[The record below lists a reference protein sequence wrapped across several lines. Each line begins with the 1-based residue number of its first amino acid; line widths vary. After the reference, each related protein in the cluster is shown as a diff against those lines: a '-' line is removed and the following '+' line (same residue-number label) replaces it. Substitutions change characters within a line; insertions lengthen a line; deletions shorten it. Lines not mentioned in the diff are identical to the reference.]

1 MLVKPYDNVKKRSR
15 LIKITATVLSV
26 AKSGVT
32 PVYRERNRSKYSQ
45 RYGMQVAAHHGDEGM
60 QRAIIGGVKR

>member
-1 MLVKPYDNVKKRSR
+1 
-15 LIKITATVLSV
+15 VLSV

-32 PVYRERNRSKYSQ
+32 QFTEKEIEAIVSTAKD
-45 RYGMQVAAHHGDEGM
+45 YGMLAAHAHGDEGM